1 MSEQKSPHEPQPTDA
16 ELEILR
22 VLWELGPATVRE
34 VHTVLHRGRD
44 TGYTTVLKLLQIMH
58 EKGLVRRDESSRA
71 HIYAAIASREATQSG
86 LIDTLIDK
94 AFEGSA
100 SKLVLRALAA
110 RQASQTEL
118 AEIRALINQLE
129 GDDQ

>member
-1 MSEQKSPHEPQPTDA
+1 MMQLPNEPQPTDA

-34 VHTVLHRGRD
+34 VHTVLHRRRD

-58 EKGLVRRDESSRA
+58 EKGLVSRDEASRA
-71 HIYAAIASREATQSG
+71 HVYTATASREATQTG
-86 LIDTLIDK
+86 LIDTLVDK

-110 RQASQTEL
+110 RQASPQEL
-118 AEIRALINQLE
+118 AEIREMINKLE
-129 GDDQ
+129 EDDR

>member
-1 MSEQKSPHEPQPTDA
+1 MPKPPPSSEPQPTDA

-22 VLWELGPATVRE
+22 VLWERGSSTVRE
-34 VHTVLHRGRD
+34 VHTVLHRRRD

-58 EKGLVRRDESSRA
+58 EKSLVSRDESSRA
-71 HIYAAIASREATQSG
+71 HVYSANVSREATQAG
-86 LIDTLIDK
+86 LIETLVDK

-110 RQASQTEL
+110 RQTSPKEL
-118 AEIRALINQLE
+118 AEIRALINKLE
-129 GDDQ
+129 EEDG

>member
-1 MSEQKSPHEPQPTDA
+1 MSKASTPGEWQPTDA

-22 VLWELGPATVRE
+22 VLWNHGPATVRE
-34 VHTVLHRGRD
+34 VHTVLQESRA

-71 HIYAAIASREATQSG
+71 HVYESAVSRTATENG

-100 SKLVLRALAA
+100 SRLVLRALAA
-110 RQASQTEL
+110 GQATPEEL

-129 GDDQ
+129 DDDR

>member
-1 MSEQKSPHEPQPTDA
+1 MGNSSSSNEPKPTDS

-34 VHTVLHRGRD
+34 VHTVLHKRRNI
-44 TGYTTVLKLLQIMH
+44 GYTTVLKLLQIMH

-71 HIYAAIASREATQSG
+71 HIYTANASREDTQAG
-86 LIDTLIDK
+86 LIDMLVDK

-110 RQASQTEL
+110 RQATPKEL

-129 GDDQ
+129 DDDR